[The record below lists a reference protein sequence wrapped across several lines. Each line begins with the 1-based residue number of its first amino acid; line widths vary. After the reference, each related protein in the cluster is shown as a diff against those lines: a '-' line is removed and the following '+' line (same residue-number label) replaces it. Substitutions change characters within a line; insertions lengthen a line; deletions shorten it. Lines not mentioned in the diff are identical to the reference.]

1 MQVRPLPVPPPSRV
15 DAIAPP
21 FATTIHVR
29 LSHFRKLNRGDT
41 PPARCAVSERVSL
54 KSYQEQPRLAEV
66 TGIKVDLGR
75 TRMHRIGLTSCPYC
89 GSSEIY
95 ASDTRTLW
103 QRVPIVFLL
112 RLVRCHVCMR
122 RHYRPIIYPT
132 PKPPLREGLRKKSH
146 TASSEDSVRKNRSA

>member
-1 MQVRPLPVPPPSRV
+1 MYNSTPSV
-15 DAIAPP
+15 IE
-21 FATTIHVR
+21 ATNGDWLLTYLKGVGHVSSSVVIMR
-29 LSHFRKLNRGDT
+29 RSQDLGKTWSPESMYFD
-41 PPARCAVSERVSL
+41 
-54 KSYQEQPRLAEV
+54 
-66 TGIKVDLGR
+66 VDLGR
-75 TRMHRIGLTSCPYC
+75 TCMHRVSLTSCPYC

-112 RLVRCHVCMR
+112 RPVRCHICMR